1 MPDVKA
7 LEDAVRSLPPKK
19 LAEFRRW
26 FAEFD
31 DAAWDSPLEE
41 DLSYGKLDSFLAEA
55 YAAKVGARSGARRA
69 FGQGDGIFLCGIEF
83 VAQDVSLS
91 GRSS

>member
-7 LEDAVRSLPPKK
+7 IEDAVRSLPPQE

-31 DAAWDSPLEE
+31 NAAWDAQLQ
-41 DLSYGKLDSFLAEA
+41 DDVAGGKLDALLAEA
-55 YAAKVGARSGARRA
+55 QAD
-69 FGQGDGIFLCGIEF
+69 F
-83 VAQDVSLS
+83 LS
-91 GRSS
+91 GPRKEP